1 VSRATD
7 EFFAALPARAPAVL
21 RAPVT
26 GTLQIDLVDDDHTD
40 HWLVRISPGRAV
52 VERGSGPADAV
63 WSSSADLFE
72 RLVTGCAQGV
82 AAVLRNESTFSG
94 NVMLFL
100 VFRQFFPTPP
110 GVRDPRE
117 TAREQTGRA

>member
-1 VSRATD
+1 MSQATE
-7 EFFAALPARAPAVL
+7 EFFASLPARAPAIL

-26 GTLQIDLVDDDHTD
+26 GTLQIDLTTDHRTD
-40 HWLVRISPGRAV
+40 HWLVRLSPGKAV
-52 VERGSGPADAV
+52 VDRARGPADAV

-72 RLVTGCAQGV
+72 RLATGTAQSLS
-82 AAVLRNESTFSG
+82 AVLRNESTFSG
-94 NVMLFL
+94 NVMLLL

>member
-1 VSRATD
+1 MSQATE
-7 EFFAALPARAPAVL
+7 EFFAALPAQAPAVL

-26 GTLQIDLVDDDHTD
+26 GTLQIDLASGNRTE
-40 HWLVRISPGRAV
+40 HWLVRLSPGAAT
-52 VERGSGPADAV
+52 VERARGPADAV

-72 RLVTGCAQGV
+72 RLVTGRAQAV
-82 AAVLRNESTFSG
+82 SAVLRNESTFSG

-100 VFRQFFPTPP
+100 VFRRFFPTPP

-117 TAREQTGRA
+117 TAREQAGRS